1 MAKVGKSGLC
11 VEVIVA
17 SPQVGRMAL
26 MKSVGDDRYRAT
38 VTIPPE
44 TRPADDPFAFFA
56 VSNAYYINSVF
67 LGVTLHLDQA

>member
-44 TRPADDPFAFFA
+44 TRPADDPLA
-56 VSNAYYINSVF
+56 SSR
-67 LGVTLHLDQA
+67 